1 MGHSQQSAKYQKSA
15 QRVRHAWRI
24 CLGAMLLAGT
34 VPVLAQQ
41 GGVRLASAA
50 PLQQAQAVQLAAPA
64 DNALVA
70 AREAMQKK
78 DWRALP
84 ALAAAASDAELGMYA
99 EYWLQRYILNEQKVI
114 DPAALQGFVARYPG
128 TYLADKLKGDW
139 VLAAARA
146 GDYAQV
152 RQVGDVLTGSSQVLC
167 AQLDARHRGGQR
179 VTEAEAVA
187 VFEPGSACWALFDKL
202 TADNVLR
209 RETLVG
215 LWRDLLDENK
225 LAHARR
231 VATYILNPA
240 ELKDYDAA
248 LKNPMQWL
256 SRQEQRLRTPAQRD
270 IATVALSRLARKNM
284 DDGDAYLR
292 RAWVGR
298 LPESDLQWVRSQFAL
313 VAALNLNPVAH
324 RWYQEAGDVRMTEY
338 NSAWRVRAALRQPEI
353 DWGWVSHVIGQM
365 VPSQQAESVWVYWNA
380 RSQQARGQLEAARA
394 GYSTIAGEYG
404 FYGQLAA
411 EELGFVIAPPPAPVP
426 VSIVELAEASANPG
440 LRRAVTLF
448 HQGWRAEAVPEW
460 NFALRGMTDR
470 QLLAAA
476 ELARQEHIY
485 DRVVNTSERTRDQVD
500 FSQRFIAPFEGRV
513 SAQARSIDL
522 DPAWVYGL
530 IRQESRFITD
540 ARSTVGASGL
550 MQLMPGT
557 AKWVAKKIGMTDF
570 HPSRVNE
577 FEVNTVL
584 GTNYLNMVLQDLDG
598 SQVLASAGYNAGPKR
613 PVLWRSR
620 LTHPVEGA
628 IFAETI
634 PFTETR
640 IYVKNVLSN
649 ATYYAALFSGQPQSL
664 KARLGSI
671 EPKSNT
677 PVDLP

>member
-1 MGHSQQSAKYQKSA
+1 MSHSQVSARYQKSA
-15 QRVRHAWRI
+15 GSVRPAWRAW
-24 CLGAMLLAGT
+24 LGALLLAGT
-34 VPVLAQQ
+34 APVLAQE
-41 GGVRLASAA
+41 GSLRLASLS
-50 PLQQAQAVQLAAPA
+50 PQMQPAQRNA
-64 DNALVA
+64 DSALSA
-70 AREAMQKK
+70 AREAFQKK
-78 DWRALP
+78 DWKALP
-84 ALAAAASDAELGMYA
+84 GLVESARDAELGMYA
-99 EYWLQRYILNEQKVI
+99 EYWMLRYLLTEQRTI
-114 DPAALQGFVARYPG
+114 DPTLLQAFVDRYPG

-146 GDYAQV
+146 GDFAQV
-152 RQVGDVLTGSSQVLC
+152 RRVGDVQVGSPQVSC
-167 AQLDARHRGGQR
+167 AQLDARYRGGESVR
-179 VTEAEAVA
+179 DLDAVA
-187 VFEPGSACWALFDKL
+187 VFAPGNACWALFDKL
-202 TADNVLR
+202 SADKVLDR
-209 RETLVG
+209 STLV
-215 LWRDLLDENK
+215 LMWRDLLDENK

-231 VATYILNPA
+231 MASYVLNPA
-240 ELKDYDAA
+240 ELKEYDAA

-284 DDGDAYLR
+284 EDGDAYLR
-292 RAWVGR
+292 RAWNGR
-298 LPESDLQWVRSQFAL
+298 LPEEDLKWVRSQFAL

-324 RWYQEAGDVRMTEY
+324 RWYQEADGVRLTEY
-338 NSAWRVRAALRQPEI
+338 NAAWRVRAALRQPEI
-353 DWGWVSHVIGQM
+353 DWGWVSRSIAQM
-365 VPSQQAESVWVYWNA
+365 TPSQRNESVWVYWNA
-380 RSQQARGQLEAARA
+380 RSLKARGQETAANDA
-394 GYSTIAGEYG
+394 FASIAGEYG

-411 EELGFVIAPPPAPVP
+411 EELGFAIAPPPAPARVTAA
-426 VSIVELAEASANPG
+426 ELADVAANPG
-440 LRRAVTLF
+440 LRRSIALF
-448 HQGWRAEAVPEW
+448 REGWRAEAVPEW
-460 NFALRGMTDR
+460 NFALRGMNDR

-485 DRVVNTSERTRDQVD
+485 DRVVNTSERTRDQID
-500 FSQRFIAPFEGRV
+500 FSQRYIAPFEGRV
-513 SAQARSIDL
+513 SAQARAIDL

-649 ATYYAALFSGQPQSL
+649 ATYYAAMFTGEPQSL
-664 KARLGSI
+664 KARLGNI
-671 EPKSNT
+671 EPKANAA
-677 PVDLP
+677 VDLP